1 MPIPPRWL
9 IDQGGQITG
18 VFKAEPKV
26 RHGRRELRVLW
37 AIEHPG
43 ILRWLGSSGTHRTP
57 WPHVHQIC
65 RLERHRIPV
74 RRGVPTGNASVEIT
88 YYITSLSP
96 ERADAARLL
105 TLIRGHWGIENRLH
119 YVRDVTFDE
128 DRSAVRSDAAP
139 QVMAASRNLVLALL
153 RRQRHLNIAAALRT
167 YASRPRSAI
176 QLVANSHLFKMK

>member
-9 IDQGGQITG
+9 SDQGGRITG

-37 AIEHPG
+37 AISHPG
-43 ILRWLGSSGTHRTP
+43 VFRWLGSTGTHQTP
-57 WPHVHQIC
+57 WPHVHQLC
-65 RLERHRIPV
+65 RLERHRIPI
-74 RRGVPTGNASVEIT
+74 RNGVPTGKASVEIT
-88 YYITSLSP
+88 YYITSLPP

-128 DRSAVRSDAAP
+128 DRSAVRSGAAP
-139 QVMAASRNLVLALL
+139 QVMAAGRNLVLALL

-176 QLVANSHLFKMK
+176 DLVANPHHSLVK